1 MTYQSNEDFQKSALA
16 KELVMKDWVAQYLH
30 SRDDTN
36 RLESL
41 ADLIIKTLEFK
52 VELGTE
58 IS

>member
-1 MTYQSNEDFQKSALA
+1 MTQQSNEDFQKSALA

-36 RLESL
+36 KLESL

-52 VELGTE
+52 VELGTD